1 MTLEGK
7 QIGFALT
14 GSHCTYEEIWPEVE
28 KLVQLGADVYPIV
41 SPSVAHTDTRFGKAA
56 DIVARFEG
64 LTGKK
69 VISTIV
75 EAEPLGPKKL
85 FHCMIIAPCTGNTM
99 AKLANAITDTA
110 PLMAAKAQ
118 LRNGRPLVLAI
129 STNDA
134 LGLNA
139 KNLGIL
145 LSTPNVFFVPF
156 GQDNPGEKP
165 RSLVADM
172 KLICPTIACAL
183 QGEQIQPTV
192 IARNLRNVR

>member
-85 FHCMIIAPCTGNTM
+85 FHCMIIAPYR
-99 AKLANAITDTA
+99 
-110 PLMAAKAQ
+110 Q
-118 LRNGRPLVLAI
+118 YY
-129 STNDA
+129 
-134 LGLNA
+134 
-139 KNLGIL
+139 
-145 LSTPNVFFVPF
+145 
-156 GQDNPGEKP
+156 GE
-165 RSLVADM
+165 
-172 KLICPTIACAL
+172 AC
-183 QGEQIQPTV
+183 Q
-192 IARNLRNVR
+192 RHH